1 MGLTNKYRARML
13 GTAALAIMAAIVPP
27 AAFAEPGAPG
37 AAITFEIEPIALGDA
52 LRQFSAQSGTPIL
65 FSEGDVAGQKA
76 NPVRGAYAPADA
88 LARLLEG
95 TALEAVA
102 GPGNAMLVRPSA
114 PVKAAPAGNRRPAP
128 ETRDAPGRITAP
140 AAPVPEAPDTLR
152 IDSITVTGTSL
163 RGIAPESSP
172 LQMFSREDLLESG
185 VTSTEEFIRTLPQ
198 NFGGGSTEFTPV
210 GVPGDESSSYNNTFA
225 TGPNLRGLGSG
236 ATLTL
241 LNGRRLAPTSRIGDF
256 VDLSMIPI
264 SALERIDVLSD
275 GASSIYGGDAVAG
288 VMNFVL
294 RDDFEGAET
303 ALRYGS
309 VTSGDMEEYRF
320 SQTLG
325 TAWTSGNLLATYE
338 YSGRDNLTLAD
349 RPEIAASTTFDGQRE
364 RHDLL
369 PEQSRHSAV
378 VAANQAFGPALKVA
392 LTGVYSDRSASNTTV
407 ATTGQLSADDVDS
420 EFVSAS
426 LGADYDLSTR
436 WQLSFDTTYSRIRNA
451 ASDQTLTPTVRT
463 PTIRRTQSNLWSADL
478 LLSGD
483 LFEIPGGTIAGAAGT
498 HYREERLTSDIA
510 IDGTVENDARRTVS
524 AVYGEL
530 GIPLI
535 GPQNAVPGIRRL
547 DLNLSGRFDDY
558 SDFGTTFNPKLGALW
573 SPLEGLNLRSTYS
586 ESFAPPALGRVGD
599 RRRTADVYPY
609 AFVAGGVGLQPADP
623 ALLGTD
629 YMYVTGTGA
638 DLDPETSRTY
648 TFGFDYQLDRGDST
662 WTVKSTYY
670 DIAFDG
676 RLGTTPLPGSLP
688 AVFAPFIIE
697 TDPSSLPDGTVIFF
711 PSQAD
716 VDAVLESLTRPVSFL
731 VGSEGLDNIGVINNA
746 AVVRNL
752 ASTETSGMDIQID
765 YETPTAIGAFS
776 AGLSANYIF
785 DFTQQASVSTP
796 VVDKLNTFVN
806 PVDLKIR
813 AYTGLSHGGL
823 SSNVFVNYLDS
834 YRTDSTA
841 AAKSIDA
848 WTTVDLALSYAFDA
862 SHGAWLDGTRLNLS
876 VNNLFDTPPP
886 DAPTTG
892 GLRLVGFDPT
902 NASPLMR
909 FVAVEVRRVF

>member
-1 MGLTNKYRARML
+1 MGQTRNYRTHML
-13 GTAALAIMAAIVPP
+13 GTAAFVIMAMILQPIAS
-27 AAFAEPGAPG
+27 AEPGEART
-37 AAITFEIEPIALGDA
+37 AIAFEIKPGELGDA

-65 FSEGDVAGQKA
+65 FSEADVAG
-76 NPVRGAYAPADA
+76 RMTPAVQGEYTSAAA

-95 TALEAVA
+95 TGLEQVEAPGKAILVRRKNAEPASSSKPARRAVA
-102 GPGNAMLVRPSA
+102 DD
-114 PVKAAPAGNRRPAP
+114 AAAETVATLPP
-128 ETRDAPGRITAP
+128 EPDT
-140 AAPVPEAPDTLR
+140 PDTLR
-152 IDSITVTGTSL
+152 IDSVTVTGTSL

-172 LQMFSREDLLESG
+172 LQMFTRDDLLESG
-185 VTSTEEFIRTLPQ
+185 VTSTEQFIRTLPQ

-338 YSGRDNLTLAD
+338 YSGRENLTLAD
-349 RPEIAASTTFDGQRE
+349 RPGIAASTTFDGQRE

-436 WQLSFDTTYSRIRNA
+436 WQLSFDATYSRIRNA

-463 PTIRRTQSNLWSADL
+463 PTIRRTQSDLWSADL

-498 HYREERLTSDIA
+498 HYREESLTSDIA

-547 DLNLSGRFDDY
+547 DLNLSGRLDDY

-573 SPLEGLNLRSTYS
+573 SPLDGLNLRSTYS

-609 AFVAGGVGLQPADP
+609 AFVAAGVGMQPADP

-648 TFGFDYQLDRGDST
+648 TFGFDYQLDRGDSA

-688 AVFAPFIIE
+688 AVFAPFIVE

-716 VDAVLESLTRPVSFL
+716 LDAVLGSLTRPVSFL

-752 ASTETSGMDIQID
+752 ASTETSGMDLQID
-765 YETPTAIGAFS
+765 YEKPTAIGALS

-813 AYTGLSHGGL
+813 AYAGLSHGGL
-823 SSNVFVNYLDS
+823 SGNVFVNYLDS

-841 AAKSIDA
+841 AAKTIDA
-848 WTTVDLALSYAFDA
+848 WTTVDLTLSYAFDA
-862 SHGAWLDGTRLNLS
+862 AHSTWLDGTRLNLS

-902 NASPLMR
+902 NASPVMR
-909 FVAVEVRRVF
+909 FVAVEVRRIF

>member
-13 GTAALAIMAAIVPP
+13 GTAALAIMAAFVSPP
-27 AAFAEPGAPG
+27 ASADPDAPG
-37 AAITFEIEPIALGDA
+37 AAIAFEIEPIALGDA
-52 LRQFSAQSGTPIL
+52 LHQFSAQSGTPIL
-65 FSEGDVAGQKA
+65 FSEGDVAGLKA
-76 NPVRGAYAPADA
+76 NPVRGAYVPSDA
-88 LARLLEG
+88 VALMLEG
-95 TALEAVA
+95 TTLEAVA
-102 GPGNAMLVRPSA
+102 GPGTAMLVRPRMPA
-114 PVKAAPAGNRRPAP
+114 KAAPEGTRRPVLD
-128 ETRDAPGRITAP
+128 TRDAPRRVPAP
-140 AAPVPEAPDTLR
+140 AAPGPDAPDTLR

-172 LQMFSREDLLESG
+172 LQMFTREDLLESG
-185 VTSTEEFIRTLPQ
+185 VTSTEQFIRTLPQ

-264 SALERIDVLSD
+264 SALERVDVLSD

-309 VTSGDMEEYRF
+309 VTSGDMDEYRF

-325 TAWTSGNLLATYE
+325 TAWTSGNLLGTYE
-338 YSGRDNLTLAD
+338 YSDRDNLTLSD
-349 RPEIAASTTFDGQRE
+349 RPDIEASTTFAGQRE

-369 PEQSRHSAV
+369 PKQTRHSAV
-378 VAANQAFGPALKVA
+378 LSANQAFGPSLDVA
-392 LTGVYSDRSASNTTV
+392 LTGIYSDRSASNLTV

-420 EFVSAS
+420 EFLSAS
-426 LGADYDLSTR
+426 LGADYDLSAR
-436 WQLSFDTTYSRIRNA
+436 WGLSFDATYSRIRNA
-451 ASDQTLTPTVRT
+451 ASDQTLTPVPRT
-463 PTIRRTQSNLWSADL
+463 PTIRRTQSDLWSADL
-478 LLSGD
+478 LLSGELVD
-483 LFEIPGGTIAGAAGT
+483 IPGGTIAAAAGA
-498 HYREERLTSDIA
+498 HYREESLTSDIA
-510 IDGTVENDARRTVS
+510 ESGTLENDGTRTVS
-524 AVYGEL
+524 AVFGEL

-535 GPQNAVPGIRRL
+535 GPQNGVTGIRRL
-547 DLNLSGRFDDY
+547 ELNLSGRLDDY
-558 SDFGTTFNPKLGALW
+558 SDFGSTFNPKLGALW

-609 AFVAGGVGLQPADP
+609 AFVAAGVGLQPADP
-623 ALLGTD
+623 ALLATN

-638 DLDPETSRTY
+638 DLEPETSRTY
-648 TFGFDYQLDRGDST
+648 TFGFDYRLDRGDTS
-662 WTVKSTYY
+662 WTINSTYY

-676 RLGTTPLPGSLP
+676 RLATTPLPGGLP
-688 AVFAPFIIE
+688 AVFAPFIIG
-697 TDPSSLPDGTVIFF
+697 TDPASLPEGTVIFF
-711 PSQAD
+711 PSAAD
-716 VDAVLESLTRPVSFL
+716 IDGLLAGLTRPVSFL
-731 VGSEGLDNIGVINNA
+731 LGAEGLDNIGVINNA

-752 ASTETSGMDIQID
+752 ASTETSGMDIQIG
-765 YETPTAIGAFS
+765 YETETAIGAIS

-785 DFTQQASVSTP
+785 DFTQQASASTP
-796 VVDKLNTFVN
+796 VVDRLNTFVN

-813 AYTGLSHGGL
+813 GQAGLSRGGV
-823 SSNVFVNYLDS
+823 SGHVFVNYLDS
-834 YRTDSTA
+834 YQTDNTPGA
-841 AAKSIDA
+841 QGIDA
-848 WTTVDLALSYAFDA
+848 WTTVDLSLSYAFGDA
-862 SHGAWLDGTRLNLS
+862 HGPWLDGTRLNLS

-909 FVAVEVRRVF
+909 FVALEIRRVF